1 MIELIQNPDSGI
13 PGLDLARMM
22 GLSLQF
28 LFAMLR
34 IGAFVVAAPLF
45 SARFIPLQVRIIM
58 AVFLTFAVMGFVPM
72 PEPEALAQL
81 SAVPWMIREL
91 AIGLAAGLVLQIF
104 FSCAVMAGELVAS
117 TAGLGFAA
125 QMDPATGTQTP
136 VVGQIFS
143 LFLLATFVAEDGH
156 LAVLRIV
163 YDSYRLIPP
172 GAPME
177 YGGLLDAG
185 AEATRHMYY
194 FAVQLAMPVVAV
206 LLIVNFTIGIITR
219 SAPQMNLFS
228 FGFPLTLSIT
238 LIQLY
243 LTAPSL
249 GPAISAKLASALNA
263 LSVMTEAAAYG
274 G

>member
-1 MIELIQNPDSGI
+1 MELTTDTLAGI
-13 PGLDLARMM
+13 PGLQ
-22 GLSLQF
+22 LSAIIGMALQF

-34 IGAFVVAAPLF
+34 VGAFVVSAPLF
-45 SARFIPLQVRIIM
+45 SARFIPLQVRIIL
-58 AVFLTFAVMGFVPM
+58 AVFLTIPVMGFAQVPP
-72 PEPEALAQL
+72 PETLATL
-81 SAVPWMIREL
+81 TAVPWMIREL
-91 AIGLAAGLVLQIF
+91 VIGLAAGLVLQIL

-156 LAVLRIV
+156 LAALRIV
-163 YDSYRLIPP
+163 IDSYALIPIGQP
-172 GAPME
+172 IHMGALIE
-177 YGGLLDAG
+177 AG
-185 AEATRHMYY
+185 SEATRAMYL
-194 FAVQLAMPVVAV
+194 FAVQLMFPVVSV
-206 LLIVNFTIGIITR
+206 LLIVNVTIGIITR

-249 GPAISAKLASALNA
+249 GPAISTKIESALNA
-263 LSVMTEAAAYG
+263 LAIMTEAAAYG